1 MLANLP
7 DFLKKAFAAKL
18 QVVDSEQ
25 KKIEKDRRFR
35 VEGDCVRLL
44 KHAQTLDGGKGT
56 IGIITFD

>member
-1 MLANLP
+1 
-7 DFLKKAFAAKL
+7 
-18 QVVDSEQ
+18 
-25 KKIEKDRRFR
+25 